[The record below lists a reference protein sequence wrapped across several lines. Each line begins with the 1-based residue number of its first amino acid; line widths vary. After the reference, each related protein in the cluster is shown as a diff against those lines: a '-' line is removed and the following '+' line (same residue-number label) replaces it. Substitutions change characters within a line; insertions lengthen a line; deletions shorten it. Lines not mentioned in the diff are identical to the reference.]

1 MSEDRAQYVTST
13 PSPSGSIS
21 TETRIAWYN
30 RATEAAERL
39 RRLATSIAFNHD
51 GSEDGTIM
59 ASLEEV
65 AASLQ
70 TLALAMTTAPSAPP
84 REISPEDLHPGD
96 LVRISKH
103 SHHHSGCVGH
113 VIDIDMADGTMYL
126 VRNKHGKCWCTRDEL
141 RMEVEA

>member
-1 MSEDRAQYVTST
+1 LPENGLVGHVVEVIPQSVAGESEVYRV
-13 PSPSGSIS
+13 
-21 TETRIAWYN
+21 R
-30 RATEAAERL
+30 
-39 RRLATSIAFNHD
+39 
-51 GSEDGTIM
+51 
-59 ASLEEV
+59 
-65 AASLQ
+65 
-70 TLALAMTTAPSAPP
+70 TLASTRCYYANELRMEGEALWNTRVPTATSAPP